1 MSLNRDA
8 IIGIKDY
15 GSKEVEVPEW
25 GGSVY
30 LRKWTGKDRSLFW
43 SKSVKASDEGA
54 EMNWDTLFENQTLV
68 VAMSLCDE
76 NGDKLFSTTDEDLA
90 ILGAKDGDIIQR
102 LYTESLL
109 INGLAQSS
117 IGEAAKNLNAVQ
129 NDDSISDSLE
139 NLDIQSENSLTE

>member
-8 IIGIKDY
+8 IVGVKDY
-15 GSKEVEVPEW
+15 GLKEVEVPEW

-76 NGDKLFSTTDEDLA
+76 NGDKLFTTTEEDLA
-90 ILGAKDGDIIQR
+90 VLGAKDGDVIQR

-109 INGLAQSS
+109 INGLAQISLEES
-117 IGEAAKNLNAVQ
+117 AKNSSPAQ
-129 NDDSISDSLE
+129 SDDSISDLPESSGA
-139 NLDIQSENSLTE
+139 QSESSLTE